1 MDRWR
6 GKIAVVTGACS
17 GIGRAITVSLLCKE
31 INVIGLDINVQE
43 FTKIK
48 EKVSSTPRAGFFNG
62 IECDISR
69 IKDISDAFDTIE
81 KQFSGVDILINNAG
95 VSDYRRIFDAD
106 RESFERLLNINV
118 LAVATCTR
126 AAIQSMRDKGV
137 QGHII
142 NINSVLGHEIPMK
155 GLSEKDGSNSYN
167 LYPACKHAT
176 VAMTHSIRRE
186 LSEAKLG
193 IKITSISPGLVKTN
207 IASKTNLKN
216 LFDEIP
222 ALEPED
228 VADAVLYALGTRPH
242 VQISELTIQRTGE
255 P

>member
-95 VSDYRRIFDAD
+95 VSDYRRIFGK
-106 RESFERLLNINV
+106 L
-118 LAVATCTR
+118 
-126 AAIQSMRDKGV
+126 
-137 QGHII
+137 I
-142 NINSVLGHEIPMK
+142 NI
-155 GLSEKDGSNSYN
+155 LSIFVSYIWF
-167 LYPACKHAT
+167 C
-176 VAMTHSIRRE
+176 
-186 LSEAKLG
+186 
-193 IKITSISPGLVKTN
+193 N
-207 IASKTNLKN
+207 I
-216 LFDEIP
+216 
-222 ALEPED
+222 
-228 VADAVLYALGTRPH
+228 
-242 VQISELTIQRTGE
+242 
-255 P
+255 